1 MRSLSIQWLVA
12 QPLIYRVLLGT
23 LHVYLLRHGKGHPEF
38 HLTKG
43 LDLFFASW
51 LLSHE
56 LITGKSDDHQFVT
69 ISGVKRLQTFV
80 LGCVSALGSHIDT
93 KDIFAFV
100 VGHAK
105 AIPGDTGN
113 GKIVK

>member
-1 MRSLSIQWLVA
+1 MGSFSIQWLVA

-23 LHVYLLRHGKGHPEF
+23 LHVYLFRHGKSHPEF

-56 LITGKSDDHQFVT
+56 LITGKSDDHQFFT

-80 LGCVSALGSHIDT
+80 LGCVSAFGSHIDT
-93 KDIFAFV
+93 KHIFAFV
-100 VGHAK
+100 VGHVEAV
-105 AIPGDTGN
+105 PGDAGYD
-113 GKIVK
+113 KIVK

>member
-1 MRSLSIQWLVA
+1 MESLSIQWLVA

-23 LHVYLLRHGKGHPEF
+23 LHVYLLRQGKGHPEF

-43 LDLFFASW
+43 LDLFCASG

-56 LITGKSDDHQFVT
+56 LITGKSNDHKFVT
-69 ISGVKRLQTFV
+69 IEGVKRLQPFV

-93 KDIFAFV
+93 KHIFAFV

-105 AIPGDTGN
+105 AITGDAGN
-113 GKIVK
+113 DKIVE